1 MSKNEKSLFRKS
13 SLERVSSPEQ
23 LNEYIKITN
32 PSLMVILLG
41 IFTLL
46 AAGLVWVFSGGIPKT
61 VDLQGVVV
69 GDPGEE
75 QKLYSYVSIAD
86 SKRLSEG
93 MKVQISPDYASR
105 EEYGY
110 KNGVV
115 TSIGTDI
122 VTTEYLQSKFKTP
135 QIVAPLI
142 YSLRETNYVEVEM
155 EMQDWSSEKGD
166 KIELSEGSI
175 CKVSAIIGETK
186 PYELIFNK

>member
-1 MSKNEKSLFRKS
+1 MAKSEKSLFRKS

-32 PSLMVILLG
+32 PSLVVILLG

-69 GDPGEE
+69 GETGKE

-86 SKRLSEG
+86 SKRLSKG

-110 KNGVV
+110 KNGIVNSV
-115 TSIGTDI
+115 GTDI
-122 VTTEYLQSKFKTP
+122 VTTEYLQEKFKNP

-142 YSLRETNYVEVEM
+142 YSLKETNYVEVEM
-155 EMQDWSSEKGD
+155 EIWDWSSEKGEE
-166 KIELSEGSI
+166 IEISEGSI
-175 CKVSAIIGETK
+175 CNVSAVIGETK

>member
-1 MSKNEKSLFRKS
+1 MSENEKSLFRKS

-32 PSLMVILLG
+32 PSLIVILLG

-46 AAGLVWVFSGGIPKT
+46 AAGLIWVFSGGIPKT

-69 GDPGEE
+69 GDPGSE

-86 SKRLSEG
+86 SKRLSKG
-93 MKVQISPDYASR
+93 MKVQISPDYAAR

-110 KNGVV
+110 KNGVIKSV
-115 TSIGTDI
+115 STDI
-122 VTTEYLQSKFKTP
+122 VTMEYLQSKFRNP
-135 QIVAPLI
+135 QIVAPLL
-142 YSLRETNYVEVEM
+142 YSLQETNYVEVEM
-155 EMQDWSSEKGD
+155 EMQDWSSEKG
-166 KIELSEGSI
+166 KGIEISEGSI
-175 CKVSAIIGETK
+175 CKVSAVIGETK